1 LRLSGGVSGVDGLMG
16 CWVAR
21 KMAAGVEKHLGR
33 FF

>member
-1 LRLSGGVSGVDGLMG
+1 MG

-33 FF
+33 FFLMSGVGKGQR